1 MSLPALLHSLLLQ
14 PVANNNGLILPFRT
28 RMPQSLRRVPFAE
41 PCLMLILQG
50 EKQLQP
56 VPGQPLNLP
65 AGQMLL
71 IPAGCELTFTNQ
83 PDEHC
88 RYLAWVIS
96 LPADD
101 LLPLGRGPVRREL
114 QHFSSD
120 PLLLTLMQQ
129 WLQIQPQLSDPQQLL
144 QARRREITLRL
155 LELGYSAELRSGLQ
169 QHFSRR
175 VQAVVSEDLSH
186 DWQISDVCQRLAV
199 SESTLRRKLSDEQH
213 SFRDLLSQLRLVQ
226 GLNLLQTSSL
236 SVQQVA
242 DACGYRSAS
251 RFSERFRE
259 RFGTSP
265 AELRHS
271 QTADTI
277 IRQTTVSGST
287 LTV

>member
-1 MSLPALLHSLLLQ
+1 MSLIAQLRSLSLQ
-14 PVANNNGLILPFRT
+14 PVESTNGLILPFRT
-28 RMPQSLRRVPFAE
+28 RLPQSLRRVPFTD

-50 EKQLQP
+50 EKQLHPAAHPPQ
-56 VPGQPLNLP
+56 QLP
-65 AGQMLL
+65 AGRMLL

-88 RYLAWVIS
+88 QYLAWVIS

-101 LLPLGRGPVRREL
+101 LLPLGRGPVSREL
-114 QHFSSD
+114 QNFHSD

-129 WLQIQPQLSDPQQLL
+129 WLQLQPQLSDPQQLL
-144 QARRREITLRL
+144 QARRREITQRL
-155 LELGYSAELRSGLQ
+155 IELGYNAELRSGLQ
-169 QHFSRR
+169 QQLSRR
-175 VQAVVSEDLSH
+175 VQTVVSEDLSH
-186 DWQISDVCQRLAV
+186 DWQIAEVCQRLAV
-199 SESTLRRKLSDEQH
+199 SESTLRRKLSDEQR
-213 SFRDLLSQLRLVQ
+213 SFRDLLSQLRLTQ
-226 GLNLLQTSSL
+226 GLNLLQTTSL

-265 AELRHS
+265 GELRQS
-271 QTADTI
+271 QDPETL
-277 IRQTTVSGST
+277 IRQTTVSGLT

>member
-1 MSLPALLHSLLLQ
+1 MSLIAQLRSLSLQ
-14 PVANNNGLILPFRT
+14 PVESTNGLILPFRT
-28 RMPQSLRRVPFAE
+28 RLPQSLRRVPFTD

-50 EKQLQP
+50 EKQLHPAAHPPQ
-56 VPGQPLNLP
+56 QLP
-65 AGQMLL
+65 AGRMLL

-88 RYLAWVIS
+88 QYLAWVIS

-144 QARRREITLRL
+144 QARRREITQRL
-155 LELGYSAELRSGLQ
+155 IELGYSAELRSGLQ
-169 QHFSRR
+169 QQLSRR
-175 VQAVVSEDLSH
+175 VQTVVSEDLSH
-186 DWQISDVCQRLAV
+186 DWQIAEVCQRLAV
-199 SESTLRRKLSDEQH
+199 SESTLRRKLSDEQR
-213 SFRDLLSQLRLVQ
+213 SFRDLLSQLRLTQ
-226 GLNLLQTSSL
+226 GLNLLQTTSL

-265 AELRHS
+265 GELR
-271 QTADTI
+271 
-277 IRQTTVSGST
+277 
-287 LTV
+287 

>member
-1 MSLPALLHSLLLQ
+1 MSLSALLHSLLLQ
-14 PVANNNGLILPFRT
+14 PVANDNGLILPFRT

-56 VPGQPLNLP
+56 APGQPLNLP

-96 LPADD
+96 LPTDD

-186 DWQISDVCQRLAV
+186 DWQISDVCQRLA
-199 SESTLRRKLSDEQH
+199 
-213 SFRDLLSQLRLVQ
+213 
-226 GLNLLQTSSL
+226 
-236 SVQQVA
+236 
-242 DACGYRSAS
+242 
-251 RFSERFRE
+251 
-259 RFGTSP
+259 
-265 AELRHS
+265 
-271 QTADTI
+271 
-277 IRQTTVSGST
+277 
-287 LTV
+287 

>member
-1 MSLPALLHSLLLQ
+1 MSLIAQLRSLSLQ
-14 PVANNNGLILPFRT
+14 PVESTNGLILPFRT
-28 RMPQSLRRVPFAE
+28 RLPQSLRRVPFTD

-50 EKQLQP
+50 EKQLHPAAHPPQ
-56 VPGQPLNLP
+56 QLP
-65 AGQMLL
+65 AGRMLL

-88 RYLAWVIS
+88 QYLAWVIS

-101 LLPLGRGPVRREL
+101 LLPLARGPVSREL
-114 QHFSSD
+114 QNFHSD

-129 WLQIQPQLSDPQQLL
+129 WLQLQPQLSDPQQLL
-144 QARRREITLRL
+144 QARRREITQRL
-155 LELGYSAELRSGLQ
+155 IELGYSAELRSGLQ
-169 QHFSRR
+169 QQLSRR
-175 VQAVVSEDLSH
+175 VQTVVSEDLSH
-186 DWQISDVCQRLAV
+186 DWQIAEVCQHLAV
-199 SESTLRRKLSDEQH
+199 SESTLRRKLSDEQR
-213 SFRDLLSQLRLVQ
+213 SFRDLLSQLRLTQ
-226 GLNLLQTSSL
+226 GLNLLQTTSL

-265 AELRHS
+265 GELRQS
-271 QTADTI
+271 QDPETL
-277 IRQTTVSGST
+277 IRQTTVSGLT

>member
-1 MSLPALLHSLLLQ
+1 MSLIAQLHNLSLQ
-14 PVANNNGLILPFRT
+14 PVDRMNGLILPFHT
-28 RMPQSLRRVPFAE
+28 RLPQSLRRVPFTD

-50 EKQLQP
+50 EKQLHASAHSTEP
-56 VPGQPLNLP
+56 LP

-83 PDEHC
+83 PDEHSQ
-88 RYLAWVIS
+88 YLAWVIH

-101 LLPLGRGPVRREL
+101 LLPLGRGPVNRGVQRF
-114 QHFSSD
+114 HSD

-129 WLQIQPQLSDPQQLL
+129 WLQLQPLLSDPQQLL
-144 QARRREITLRL
+144 QTRRREITRRL
-155 LELGYSAELRSGLQ
+155 IELGYSAELRSGLQ
-169 QHFSRR
+169 QQLSRR
-175 VQAVVSEDLSH
+175 VQTVVSEDLSH
-186 DWQISDVCQRLAV
+186 DWQMTEVCQRLAV
-199 SESTLRRKLSDEQH
+199 SESTLRRKLSDEQR
-213 SFRDLLSQLRLVQ
+213 SFRDLLSQLRLTQ
-226 GLNLLQTSSL
+226 GLNLLQTTHL

-265 AELRHS
+265 AELRQS
-271 QTADTI
+271 QSAEEPA
-277 IRQTTVSGST
+277 RETTFSGSI